1 MPPHSKPGV
10 LGKSVA
16 KDCEHITTH
25 LQQISHFQQISQF
38 QQITFPAESGTTITY
53 SRVGHDHHLKAESGT
68 TITYSRVGHDHH
80 LKAESGYVQAT
91 TQTTDACDEQGGY
104 WQC

>member
-1 MPPHSKPGV
+1 MPPHSKPGA

-25 LQQISHFQQISQF
+25 LQQTSHFQQTSQF

-80 LKAESGYVQAT
+80 LKAESGT
-91 TQTTDACDEQGGY
+91 TIT
-104 WQC
+104 